1 MNNFSNNKI
10 PFGMKNGIL
19 LHVSDVVSGLACGCT
34 CPYCK
39 AKLQAN
45 KGTSGKRVHHFSHD
59 PASNVEE
66 CQTAFET
73 SIHLMAKQILE
84 KQKNVI
90 FPLLELTISMHDDEN
105 YEYSETIEVVPKENR
120 NFSQVELE
128 KRLGD
133 IRPDIIAYTSS
144 NLPILIEIAVTH
156 FSGSEKKEKIRK
168 MGLHAIEIDLSKINY
183 FITESEL
190 TKLVIDEFKNKI
202 WLSNPD
208 AIDAKE
214 KLREK
219 LDNKVREKNIELA
232 RKISSHRS
240 KEQPFKTKQP
250 HNETK
255 QAIIGEINIP
265 KQFDPRWFVCEAC
278 RNLFK
283 KPLSEAPYSLDV
295 IECTECGYLVST
307 KSV

>member
-19 LHVSDVVSGLACGCT
+19 LHVSDVVSGLACGCV
-34 CPYCK
+34 CPYCN

-66 CQTAFET
+66 CKTAFET

-84 KQKNVI
+84 QQKNVI
-90 FPLLELTISMHDDEN
+90 FPLLELTMWMHDDEN
-105 YEYSETIEVVPKENR
+105 SEHSETIEVSPKENR
-120 NFSQVELE
+120 SFKHVELE

-144 NLPILIEIAVTH
+144 KLPILIEIAVTH
-156 FSGSEKKEKIRK
+156 FSDSEKKEKIRK

-190 TKLVIDEFKNKI
+190 TKLVVDEFKNKI

-208 AIDAKE
+208 AINAKE
-214 KLREK
+214 QLREK
-219 LDNKVREKNIELA
+219 LEHKVRAKNIELA
-232 RKISSHRS
+232 RKARS
-240 KEQPFKTKQP
+240 YRARAKEQSIEANAPHHLHEAKQGI
-250 HNETK
+250 K
-255 QAIIGEINIP
+255 SIKGSA
-265 KQFDPRWFVCEAC
+265 
-278 RNLFK
+278 
-283 KPLSEAPYSLDV
+283 SL
-295 IECTECGYLVST
+295 IYNSLCCIL
-307 KSV
+307 